1 MCAIRIFVIT
11 KVSCLGTGTPTSL
24 DTVMLD
30 DSQFYICTAV
40 VSTLFSGGGQQ
51 LRGSAERRAP
61 LLELAPNESL
71 KSPQW
76 KAPALVLFVSL
87 G

>member
-1 MCAIRIFVIT
+1 MGPV
-11 KVSCLGTGTPTSL
+11 LPTSL
-24 DTVMLD
+24 DTVMPD
-30 DSQFYICTAV
+30 YSQFYMCTV
-40 VSTLFSGGGQQ
+40 VVCILFSGGGQE
-51 LRGSAERRAP
+51 LRGSAEQRAP
-61 LLELAPNESL
+61 LLELAPNESR